1 MVKMSVGEAKER
13 WGNKLTIA
21 ALGAIEKSDDS
32 FRIIFDASNKVRVN
46 HRIVVQDQVRMPV
59 WQDVA
64 KYLEVFAVQA
74 RVWVCLTFDV
84 SQAHRQVP
92 IREEDGGSCL
102 PGRGRGR

>member
-1 MVKMSVGEAKER
+1 M
-13 WGNKLTIA
+13 TIA

-46 HRIVVQDQVRMPV
+46 RRIRVQDQVRMPV

-74 RVWVCLTFDV
+74 RVRFCLTLDV

-92 IREEDGGSCL
+92 SGKRIGGTW
-102 PGRGRGR
+102 PARPRKGPWMR